1 MGPHKTRSPAG
12 EEGVHHKASPETA
25 RPHLALPMGPLR
37 ASGTLSSGRP
47 NRQVRRWHDAVVT
60 ERAALKR
67 GPRGSWCPVGTVQDR
82 SQLPLRVLRPGGARP
97 GPTEAAAET
106 GAERSPLAT
115 SARRGSGDQGG
126 RTLVERGGGP
136 PTGCLSHLP
145 GKAGRGG
152 RKLGEIPILQEDGVG
167 SCKNP
172 GSWYNLCRP
181 ICSEK
186 RPLGPGRPAA

>member
-82 SQLPLRVLRPGGARP
+82 PSRQRRPGGV
-97 GPTEAAAET
+97 
-106 GAERSPLAT
+106 
-115 SARRGSGDQGG
+115 G

-136 PTGCLSHLP
+136 LTGCLSHLP

-152 RKLGEIPILQEDGVG
+152 RKLGEIPILQEGGVG

-186 RPLGPGRPAA
+186 RLLGPGRPAA

>member
-106 GAERSPLAT
+106 
-115 SARRGSGDQGG
+115 RGVG

-136 PTGCLSHLP
+136 PSACISHLP
-145 GKAGRGG
+145 GTAGRGG

-186 RPLGPGRPAA
+186 RLLGPGRPAA

>member
-82 SQLPLRVLRPGGARP
+82 PTRQRRPGGV
-97 GPTEAAAET
+97 
-106 GAERSPLAT
+106 
-115 SARRGSGDQGG
+115 G
-126 RTLVERGGGP
+126 RTLVERGGGRR
-136 PTGCLSHLP
+136 LP
-145 GKAGRGG
+145 
-152 RKLGEIPILQEDGVG
+152 V
-167 SCKNP
+167 S
-172 GSWYNLCRP
+172 P
-181 ICSEK
+181 ICRERPGTVEENWRKSPFCRRMGWVLAKILVRGIICADPFALKNGRWGLGVRRLEK
-186 RPLGPGRPAA
+186 RRKGVCYAGNQDRTDKNSQAEAHRPV

>member
-1 MGPHKTRSPAG
+1 MPVGYPLLQGECMGGGVGGWAPHKTRSPAG

-67 GPRGSWCPVGTVQDR
+67 GPRGSWCP
-82 SQLPLRVLRPGGARP
+82 P
-97 GPTEAAAET
+97 
-106 GAERSPLAT
+106 AT
-115 SARRGSGDQGG
+115 SARAGRRDGGWAPLNFPTGRRDQGVG
-126 RTLVERGGGP
+126 WLPPRGNSIPPQRAFPNYRMHTSAVEGF
-136 PTGCLSHLP
+136 SHLP

-152 RKLGEIPILQEDGVG
+152 RKLGEIPIFAGGRGGFLQ
-167 SCKNP
+167 K
-172 GSWYNLCRP
+172 SWFVV
-181 ICSEK
+181 
-186 RPLGPGRPAA
+186 